1 MATRDIKKYQF
12 KEGQSGNPKGRPPIL
27 PQINEAIANVLNE
40 KEGAVTTLE
49 AILRALIKK
58 AIKGDIKAAQLI
70 LDRAYGKPQQSFDV
84 TNDPLTEIRIVGI
97 TFDDKD

>member
-1 MATRDIKKYQF
+1 MNNQNLKLFKK
-12 KEGQSGNPKGRPPIL
+12 GQSGNPKGRPPIL

-84 TNDPLTEIRIVGI
+84 NHDPLTEIRIVGI